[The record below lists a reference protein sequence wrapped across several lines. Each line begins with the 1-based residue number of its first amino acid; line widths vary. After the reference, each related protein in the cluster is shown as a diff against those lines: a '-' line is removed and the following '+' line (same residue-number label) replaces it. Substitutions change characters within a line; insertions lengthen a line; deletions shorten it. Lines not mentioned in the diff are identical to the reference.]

1 MLPEQPLFGADA
13 RPKRHEQRCGQNHA
27 HAGAERQ
34 RPSMGRQQQSQ
45 VSGVAGQAVD
55 PVYEEIHHSVRR
67 ETSWRPGYIFLAY
80 AMMPILVM

>member
-1 MLPEQPLFGADA
+1 
-13 RPKRHEQRCGQNHA
+13 
-27 HAGAERQ
+27 
-34 RPSMGRQQQSQ
+34 MGRQQQSQ